1 MCSRG
6 LYKTR
11 QKDIYTCLHVRPRMP
26 NLKSKDKLT
35 LTIDE
40 GVLSAAKE
48 AAKEKRVALSQL
60 VENFLEF
67 FTEPQVYCFKCGE
80 KFGIEGAELCAKC
93 GWLVCPHCK
102 ACRCELGEETA
113 VAVFHMR
120 RVYEDLLT
128 GRVK

>member
-1 MCSRG
+1 MQNPNR
-6 LYKTR
+6 KT
-11 QKDIYTCLHVRPRMP
+11 
-26 NLKSKDKLT
+26 KLT

-40 GVLSAAKE
+40 DVLTEAKKV
-48 AAKEKRVALSQL
+48 AKEKRVALSQL
-60 VENFLEF
+60 VENFLKF
-67 FTEPQVYCFKCGE
+67 FPNPQVYCFKCGE
-80 KFGIEGAELCAKC
+80 KFGSEGAELCAKC
-93 GWLVCPHCK
+93 GWLVCPNCG